1 MKGHLVAEDAAARKQ
16 PEKRAPLAR
25 WEAIAIDAVG
35 NVIEFWGFKR
45 NQGRVWAF
53 LYLRGE
59 AFSAATIEKQLELS
73 KGGVSMLLRDLE
85 RWGVVRRVRA
95 TGESA
100 WRYQAET
107 EFVKMVTRVIEERE
121 SQFIGRVRADLAEAR
136 RLAAEAGEVRSNQLA
151 RLEKMAAL
159 ADHTERALKLF
170 LRTARL
176 DASAMFGIFKEELE
190 EALRRRG

>member
-1 MKGHLVAEDAAARKQ
+1 MKGHLVANQSPHQQDKVT
-16 PEKRAPLAR
+16 PLAR

-59 AFSAATIEKQLELS
+59 AFSASAIEKQLGLS

-95 TGESA
+95 PGQSA

-121 SQFIGRVRADLAEAR
+121 TQFIGRVRADLAEAS
-136 RLAAEAGEVRSNQLA
+136 RLAAEAGDVLSAQLA
-151 RLEKMAAL
+151 RLEKMTAL
-159 ADHTERALKLF
+159 ADHTDRALRLF

-176 DASAMFGIFKEELE
+176 DASAMFGIFKEGLE
-190 EALRRRG
+190 EALRGRG

>member
-1 MKGHLVAEDAAARKQ
+1 MKGHLVAEDAVARKQ
-16 PEKRAPLAR
+16 SEKRAPLAR

-95 TGESA
+95 PGESA

-136 RLAAEAGEVRSNQLA
+136 RLAGEAGEVVSDQLA

-176 DASAMFGIFKEELE
+176 DANAMFGIFKEGLE

>member
-1 MKGHLVAEDAAARKQ
+1 MKGHLVANQSPHRQDRVT
-16 PEKRAPLAR
+16 PLAR

-59 AFSAATIEKQLELS
+59 AFSASAIEKQLELS

-95 TGESA
+95 PGQSA

-121 SQFIGRVRADLAEAR
+121 TQFIGRVRADLAEAS
-136 RLAAEAGEVRSNQLA
+136 RLAAEAGDVLSAQLA
-151 RLEKMAAL
+151 RLEKMTAL
-159 ADHTERALKLF
+159 ADHTDRALRLF

-176 DASAMFGIFKEELE
+176 DASAMFGIFKEGLE
-190 EALRRRG
+190 EALRGRG